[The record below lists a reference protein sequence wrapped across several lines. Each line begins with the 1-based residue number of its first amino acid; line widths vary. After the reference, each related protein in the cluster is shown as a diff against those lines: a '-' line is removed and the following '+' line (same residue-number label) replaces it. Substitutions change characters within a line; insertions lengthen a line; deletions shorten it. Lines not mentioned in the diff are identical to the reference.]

1 MFAFG
6 VIFKNSTIFSPF
18 FLLLE
23 NHCSL
28 SSIKMFHLCGLV
40 EGKLTRVRPMRTLHL
55 LGHSDWFKG
64 GQVSQTGSLKA
75 LPESFPRA
83 SWEGCSLLLHV
94 DKDFSEKKISKTEKQ
109 REKDTV
115 FKSCR
120 LFFLRFLFIYL
131 WMLWFFIA
139 VHGLSLV
146 VVSRGYSSLW
156 CLVFSLWWLVL
167 LRGARALGSRAQ

>member
-1 MFAFG
+1 M
-6 VIFKNSTIFSPF
+6 
-18 FLLLE
+18 
-23 NHCSL
+23 
-28 SSIKMFHLCGLV
+28 
-40 EGKLTRVRPMRTLHL
+40 
-55 LGHSDWFKG
+55 
-64 GQVSQTGSLKA
+64 
-75 LPESFPRA
+75 
-83 SWEGCSLLLHV
+83 